1 MSNEWTMGV
10 QRRGRP
16 HENLLR
22 LLRQLEGVV
31 NASMHLLEGADE
43 MSVVIFDKAPRMRV
57 LAEGEGLRISIEQLD
72 DNCWVER
79 LVTWRE
85 VVGEV
90 EDLLDDEGY
99 EDRAAQLGVLDTLER
114 EIGLLRE
121 KLGKD

>member
-1 MSNEWTMGV
+1 MGV